1 MKKYIFSIYLAIVL
15 LLGISVFTVIY
26 NYRTHNNFENWKQC
40 IEASSYS
47 DSECEECDYLYN
59 RDGKFDLS
67 KYNSENG
74 SIDIND
80 VSFIQWET
88 CIKIALDNGTNC
100 NACDVYNPKG
110 LDFQTD
116 LLH

>member
-1 MKKYIFSIYLAIVL
+1 MIFVL
-15 LLGISVFTVIY
+15 GTAVFAVVY

-40 IEASSYS
+40 LEASDYS

-67 KYNSENG
+67 KYNSANG
-74 SIDIND
+74 SINIDD

-88 CIKIALDNGTNC
+88 CIKIALNNNIDC
-100 NACDVYNPKG
+100 KACDVYNPKG

-116 LLH
+116 LLQ